1 MTTTTKKEKKGSGIK
16 GQPVRGFGP
25 DIPDTPTSAQIHAPR
40 RPGAC
45 KGAFRSSPDT
55 PSLLFRPRTPN
66 CLSSLRAPAALI
78 PSKISVPH
86 LPLNPSGSP
95 PLSLLF
101 PPTLWASA
109 PGTSPVCKIRQAPD
123 WLVCAPAERVTQDS
137 AIQSTGLGGGAKR
150 RTSCRAAFWPGKKMT
165 RLNQPI
171 REWSA
176 GWKRK
181 EETVLRSRKASALSL
196 GNNGRWRTLAR
207 SRDWCGKVQSRHCG
221 RACVLQA
228 DSVGGW
234 PQPLTQL

>member
-1 MTTTTKKEKKGSGIK
+1 MLGVGDSPRRRGSFGAWRVVMTTTTKKEKKGSGIK

-86 LPLNPSGSP
+86 LLLNPSGSP

-123 WLVCAPAERVTQDS
+123 WLVCAPAETRDARFS
-137 AIQSTGLGGGAKR
+137 YPIYRPR
-150 RTSCRAAFWPGKKMT
+150 RRGQKK
-165 RLNQPI
+165 
-171 REWSA
+171 
-176 GWKRK
+176 
-181 EETVLRSRKASALSL
+181 
-196 GNNGRWRTLAR
+196 
-207 SRDWCGKVQSRHCG
+207 D
-221 RACVLQA
+221 
-228 DSVGGW
+228 
-234 PQPLTQL
+234 